1 MTSTS
6 SRHRRTASLLA
17 GAVLA
22 VSLLAAA
29 CTTPPPSPTDPTNF
43 QFRATKVTVQTTNDT
58 FIYGTRDEP
67 FVYNLWFR
75 VRLGEEGSAQAGVAG
90 DRSWAVGPLG
100 AGQSSTLSPGA
111 GGAVDFNGVKLL
123 DWNQIADGNNHLEI
137 VGMWSW
143 AMEQDDISVGGLPR
157 NAASLLEDALNAT
170 LAKGGLPEDP
180 KDLVD
185 LILGP
190 QNLGRTFSLLAG
202 SLFGSIPGFPD
213 DGIGS
218 RFYLGLGTRG
228 TLGQIVEDTA
238 GTVAFPT
245 IGIPWVTVP
254 PDIGGGKIFS
264 LDRDHFF
271 SGEAFD
277 QGNGRHLYDLQMVDT
292 LFPNSPPNV
301 DFTLD
306 QNFGSAPLTVQMD
319 GSTTTDPDGGPLTY
333 RWDFG
338 DFSTP
343 GSGVTASH
351 TFTTGGVYP
360 VTLTVTDQRG
370 VSSAKTL
377 DVQVIGGPTQAPT
390 NLRKVGSGCCDTYG
404 DFEWDRVP
412 GAQAY
417 RVEMVPTLGCI
428 ATSATR
434 EFVGQVSGGR
444 IQQLGFCLGS
454 RYNLRIQAQA
464 NGIWGPW
471 SPTQNIQL

>member
-1 MTSTS
+1 M
-6 SRHRRTASLLA
+6 
-17 GAVLA
+17 
-22 VSLLAAA
+22 
-29 CTTPPPSPTDPTNF
+29 
-43 QFRATKVTVQTTNDT
+43 
-58 FIYGTRDEP
+58 
-67 FVYNLWFR
+67 
-75 VRLGEEGSAQAGVAG
+75 
-90 DRSWAVGPLG
+90 
-100 AGQSSTLSPGA
+100 
-111 GGAVDFNGVKLL
+111 
-123 DWNQIADGNNHLEI
+123 
-137 VGMWSW
+137 
-143 AMEQDDISVGGLPR
+143 
-157 NAASLLEDALNAT
+157 
-170 LAKGGLPEDP
+170 
-180 KDLVD
+180 
-185 LILGP
+185 
-190 QNLGRTFSLLAG
+190 
-202 SLFGSIPGFPD
+202 
-213 DGIGS
+213 
-218 RFYLGLGTRG
+218 
-228 TLGQIVEDTA
+228 
-238 GTVAFPT
+238 
-245 IGIPWVTVP
+245 
-254 PDIGGGKIFS
+254 
-264 LDRDHFF
+264 
-271 SGEAFD
+271 
-277 QGNGRHLYDLQMVDT
+277 
-292 LFPNSPPNV
+292 